1 MDGSAASPWLWVR
14 IALVGFVLAWIIGPS
29 ALRGAVPILVVFL
42 VALGL
47 EIHFLVSAL
56 RHGGPRRRP
65 DRRPQEVDLERY
77 GFEEDEPGEDDPEEY
92 ASSPSLVPVRRF
104 VLGLGLMVALLGAIW
119 FVQSRTGWDALSGET
134 KASAVA
140 RFSAEASRVA
150 EKPVSIRC
158 DEARDYVGAVQHAD
172 GVATVGGDLGI
183 LTPEI
188 CNDLY
193 RQAFKG
199 DTTGARTGRAI
210 AVLAH
215 EAWHLRG
222 TGDEGT
228 TECYALQSGVELGT
242 RLGLSE
248 DTARQLMR
256 QQLIENQ
263 LRGASTLEYRVPP
276 ECRNG
281 GRLDLD
287 RVVFDFREHGTSP
300 DTRRQRPGYFL
311 TEPDSVV
318 TAPADCEASADCLL
332 SARPEIP
339 CTPSR
344 SCGRTRSATTPRASG
359 CDRQRRRH
367 DAPTRRA
374 TSATRTL
381 RLPTRVQMGG
391 TGLEPVTPSLSSWCS
406 PN

>member
-1 MDGSAASPWLWVR
+1 MDASAVSPWLWVR
-14 IALVGFVLAWIIGPS
+14 IALVGFVLAWMIGPS

-47 EIHFLVSAL
+47 EVHFLVSAL

-77 GFEEDEPGEDDPEEY
+77 GFEADEPGEDGHEEY
-92 ASSPSLVPVRRF
+92 APSPSLVPVRRF
-104 VLGLGLMVALLGAIW
+104 VLGLALMVALLGAIW

-140 RFSAEASRVA
+140 RFSAEASRIA

-158 DEARDYVGAVQHAD
+158 DEARDYVGAVQHTD

-188 CNDLY
+188 CHDLY
-193 RQAFKG
+193 RLAFKRE
-199 DTTGARTGRAI
+199 TTGSRTGRAV

-222 TGDEGT
+222 TSDEGT

-263 LRGASTLEYRVPP
+263 LRGASTLEYRVPS
-276 ECRNG
+276 ECRDG
-281 GRLDLD
+281 GRLDL
-287 RVVFDFREHGTSP
+287 GPGS
-300 DTRRQRPGYFL
+300 TRFP
-311 TEPDSVV
+311 
-318 TAPADCEASADCLL
+318 
-332 SARPEIP
+332 
-339 CTPSR
+339 
-344 SCGRTRSATTPRASG
+344 
-359 CDRQRRRH
+359 
-367 DAPTRRA
+367 
-374 TSATRTL
+374 
-381 RLPTRVQMGG
+381 
-391 TGLEPVTPSLSSWCS
+391 
-406 PN
+406 